1 MNYIELIQG
10 VKTMHLTNKKNDQ
23 NQNSTI
29 DSNISFFSELPFF
42 DIPFRMRVKMCW
54 DTFLVEEGYLR
65 GLIDSKA
72 DVDEICEKLD
82 ELFGIAFQKVYAE
95 VGRNGEKYDLIFN
108 LEGDWSRLFSLIYFK
123 RMAPEKVYDHWNIIV
138 GRQSNG
144 NEINAFEIRIGE
156 NSVSTED
163 INIWTDWHDGYVD
176 LEIFCENLIPLIDAD
191 KGQAYQL
198 LYILL
203 DQSVGELA
211 EMKYISRI
219 DFIESPRKEESL
231 NLSGLLED
239 FLEHLKT
246 SRDEL
251 LDVERYVEL
260 YSAYSMQPDEK
271 SIDGLR
277 KDVFS
282 GSSCCIP
289 IINDFYNGDTYI
301 IDSLEEDGITSGY
314 IFYPLD
320 WATGSDRAVKIL
332 DFRDSLIE
340 QIEQTCGKECF
351 EFIGGSTGVNF
362 GYIDFIAYD
371 LKPVIDT
378 MIELFKKS
386 KVRWATYHSFRKDV
400 DAVTIY
406 QK

>member
-1 MNYIELIQG
+1 
-10 VKTMHLTNKKNDQ
+10 MHLSDNRNDQ

-29 DSNISFFSELPFF
+29 DSNISFLELPFF
-42 DIPFRMRVKMCW
+42 DMPFRKRVKKCW
-54 DTFLVEEGYLR
+54 DNFLVEEGKLR
-65 GLIDSKA
+65 ELIDSKA
-72 DVDEICEKLD
+72 DVNEICENLD

-95 VGRNGEKYDLIFN
+95 VGKNGEKYDLIFN

-123 RMAPEKVYDHWNIIV
+123 RMAPEKVFDHWNIIV

-144 NEINAFEIRIGE
+144 NAINAFEIRMGE
-156 NSVSTED
+156 NSVSAED
-163 INIWTDWHDGYVD
+163 INIWTDWNDGYVD
-176 LEIFCENLIPLIDAD
+176 LEIYCESLMPLINAD

-219 DFIESPRKEESL
+219 DFIENPRKEESL
-231 NLSGLLED
+231 KLSGLQED
-239 FLEHLKT
+239 FLVHLQIT
-246 SRDEL
+246 RDEL
-251 LDVERYVEL
+251 INAERYVDL
-260 YSAYSMQPDEK
+260 YSAYRMQPDEN

-277 KDVFS
+277 KDVF
-282 GSSCCIP
+282 GGASCFVS

-301 IDSLEEDGITSGY
+301 IDSLERDGITSGY

-320 WATGSDRAVKIL
+320 WATGSDRAATIL
-332 DFRDSLIE
+332 DFRDSLVE

-351 EFIGGSTGVNF
+351 EFIGGFTGVNF

-378 MIELFKKS
+378 MIELFEKS